1 MSNKQKIL
9 MVEDDQYLG
18 LIVKECFETRGFEV
32 TWCQDG
38 LKGQQSYESDPPSI
52 CIFDV
57 MMPEKDGFSLAE
69 EIRKT
74 DKETPIVFLTARSMT
89 EDVIKGCSIGA
100 HDYVKKPFSMEE
112 LIARVQAILERTN
125 GSSPILSGADRHIF
139 QLGQYS
145 FDYEKQTLSFD
156 SDIKNLTPREAELLK
171 MLCENTNSIV
181 DRKAILKKI
190 WGDDSFFNGRS
201 LDVFMTKIRKYL
213 KKDENLRIINL
224 RGEGYKFVVL
234 EG

>member
-1 MSNKQKIL
+1 MSQKQKIL

-38 LKGQQSYESDPPSI
+38 HKGQNAYETEQPDI

-89 EDVIKGCSIGA
+89 EDVIKGFSIGA

-112 LIARVQAILERTN
+112 LIVRVQSILDRA
-125 GSSPILSGADRHIF
+125 GSSSPALSRNIF

-145 FDYEKQTLSFD
+145 FDFEKQTLTHPKEKRS
-156 SDIKNLTPREAELLK
+156 LTPREAELLK
-171 MLCENTNSIV
+171 MLCQNTNAVV

-201 LDVFMTKIRKYL
+201 LDVFMTKLRKYL
-213 KKDENLRIINL
+213 KKDENIRIINL